1 MWKSLTMKFSTITS
15 GVKKKKYYGNL
26 EFPGVLLHV
35 HERVVRG
42 AVAVP
47 VDAHVAGHAWNVEYL
62 KKTCVHDTLCLD

>member
-1 MWKSLTMKFSTITS
+1 MSR
-15 GVKKKKYYGNL
+15 KKEYGNL

-47 VDAHVAGHAWNVEYL
+47 VDAHVAGHAWNVEYF
-62 KKTCVHDTLCLD
+62 KKHAYMIHFVLIELDMYVHYVMTA